1 MFEVYEA
8 DGGQQGLLRAKLVLV
23 RWRGLSP
30 LKRSGAPRLTDIP
43 AHLSWTRQECVD
55 ALARRA
61 VVRAARDSG
70 VRALGGLPTD
80 PGGPIT
86 HTDVV
91 EGRIPAKGG
100 YMAPGVQMR

>member
-1 MFEVYEA
+1 MP
-8 DGGQQGLLRAKLVLV
+8 
-23 RWRGLSP
+23 SP
-30 LKRSGAPRLTDIP
+30 VAQSFAPRG
-43 AHLSWTRQECVD
+43 TR
-55 ALARRA
+55 
-61 VVRAARDSG
+61 

-91 EGRIPAKGG
+91 EGRILAKDG